1 MIRARGSILVNV
13 MKLCLLSVTIAISAF
28 LAAQTSYPPGFPPT
42 SSQSASQ
49 PQAASQPSSQP
60 PLAASAAPSNAI
72 PSNPGDLT
80 TMLQSIEQETSGL
93 NADVGKLRVEKWKV
107 DASTKRQASE
117 NIGSIQRNITGA
129 LPGLITAVRTAPQSL
144 GANFK
149 LYRNLNALYDVV
161 ASVSESAGAFGK
173 REEYELLAPHA
184 QALDAGRRNYGEYL
198 QQMTATAD
206 DRIATAGREKAAAL
220 AAAQQQTP
228 PKKIIVDDSEPAP
241 PPKKKKP
248 AKKSA
253 PPASSA
259 TGSSNGTSAPK

>member
-1 MIRARGSILVNV
+1 
-13 MKLCLLSVTIAISAF
+13 MKLRLLVAIVATSSFAV
-28 LAAQTSYPPGFPPT
+28 AQTSYPPGFPPT
-42 SSQSASQ
+42 SSQPGSQ
-49 PQAASQPSSQP
+49 PAAASQPTSQP
-60 PLAASAAPSNAI
+60 PAAASAAPVSMV
-72 PSNPGDLT
+72 PSNSGDLT

-184 QALDAGRRNYGEYL
+184 QALDVGRRNYGEYL

-206 DRIATAGREKAAAL
+206 DRIATAERERAAAL
-220 AAAQQQTP
+220 AAAQQAP
-228 PKKIIVDDSEPAP
+228 PKKIIVDDNEPAP
-241 PPKKKKP
+241 PPKKKRP
-248 AKKSA
+248 AKKTA
-253 PPASSA
+253 PPASAA
-259 TGSSNGTSAPK
+259 TGSSNGTSTPK

>member
-1 MIRARGSILVNV
+1 M
-13 MKLCLLSVTIAISAF
+13 MKLCLLLVTIAICEF

-42 SSQSASQ
+42 SSQPASQ
-49 PQAASQPSSQP
+49 PPAASQPSSQSP
-60 PLAASAAPSNAI
+60 IAAPAAPGNAI
-72 PSNPGDLT
+72 LSNPGDLSS
-80 TMLQSIEQETSGL
+80 MLQSIELETSGL

-107 DASTKRQASE
+107 DASTKHQASE

-144 GANFK
+144 AANFK

-173 REEYELLAPHA
+173 REEYDLLAPHA

-206 DRIATAGREKAAAL
+206 DRIATAEREKAAAL
-220 AAAQQQTP
+220 AAAQQQQAP
-228 PKKIIVDDSEPAP
+228 PKKVIVDDNEPAP

-253 PPASSA
+253 PPASAA
-259 TGSSNGTSAPK
+259 TGSSNGTSTPK

>member
-1 MIRARGSILVNV
+1 V
-13 MKLCLLSVTIAISAF
+13 MKLCLLLAIVAMSV
-28 LAAQTSYPPGFPPT
+28 LAVAQTSYPPGFPPT
-42 SSQSASQ
+42 SSQPASQ
-49 PQAASQPSSQP
+49 PPAAPQPASQPP
-60 PLAASAAPSNAI
+60 AAPVNVV
-72 PSNPGDLT
+72 PSNPGDLA
-80 TMLQSIEQETSGL
+80 TMLQGIEQETSGL
-93 NADVGKLRVEKWKV
+93 NADVAKLRVEKWKV

-129 LPGLITAVRTAPQSL
+129 LPGLITAVRTTPQSL
-144 GANFK
+144 AANFK

-161 ASVSESAGAFGK
+161 ATVSESAGAFGR
-173 REEYELLAPHA
+173 REEYDLLAPHA

-206 DRIATAGREKAAAL
+206 DRIATAEREKAAAL
-220 AAAQQQTP
+220 AAAQQQVP

-253 PPASSA
+253 PPASAA
-259 TGSSNGTSAPK
+259 TGSSNGTSTPK

>member
-1 MIRARGSILVNV
+1 
-13 MKLCLLSVTIAISAF
+13 MKLRLLVAIVATSSFAV
-28 LAAQTSYPPGFPPT
+28 AQTSYPPGFPPT
-42 SSQSASQ
+42 SSQPGSQ
-49 PQAASQPSSQP
+49 PAAASQPTSQP
-60 PLAASAAPSNAI
+60 PAAASAAPVSMV

-184 QALDAGRRNYGEYL
+184 QALDVGRRNYGEYL

-206 DRIATAGREKAAAL
+206 DRIATAERERAAAL
-220 AAAQQQTP
+220 AAAQQAP
-228 PKKIIVDDSEPAP
+228 PKKIIVDDNEPAP
-241 PPKKKKP
+241 PPKKKRP
-248 AKKSA
+248 AKKTA
-253 PPASSA
+253 PPASAA
-259 TGSSNGTSAPK
+259 TGSSNGTSTPK